1 MLMQTA
7 VDKIKKKKKS
17 SRSSP
22 GVNDTREWK
31 RGGGWKA
38 KGRGESWKGEGEDLR
53 WTLKAGV
60 LGMELWGAWTPG
72 FCVFY
77 EKWG

>member
-1 MLMQTA
+1 MLTA
-7 VDKIKKKKKS
+7 VDKIKKKKS

-22 GVNDTREWK
+22 GVSDTLEWK

-53 WTLKAGV
+53 
-60 LGMELWGAWTPG
+60 
-72 FCVFY
+72 
-77 EKWG
+77 